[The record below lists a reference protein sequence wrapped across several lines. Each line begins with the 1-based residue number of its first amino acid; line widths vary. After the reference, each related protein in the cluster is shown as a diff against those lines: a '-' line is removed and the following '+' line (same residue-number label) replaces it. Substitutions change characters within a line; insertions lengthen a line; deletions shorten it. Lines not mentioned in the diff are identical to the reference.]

1 MAKGCLIL
9 LRNKVCAVGARR
21 ILVGLAYHGEPFSVI
36 FEANELLRLQGR
48 VDERTKQRVRTVAG
62 RGVFPE
68 AATLYARIIESE
80 DPKQAAAWYERAME
94 TSRPE
99 LRHKTF
105 EASLPL
111 GHMKQHWEHYV
122 GLMTD
127 VMGDQDEAIRA
138 LKIGADKYDQSTA
151 CYSLAILAHRD
162 KDYVKKEWYLLK
174 AAQDGH
180 RASCRSLGELY
191 TRAFLVKW
199 LNKNQIEDVK
209 RYVIPPEDRE
219 FAKRFDENMLQL
231 FAEEWLRIAAEQ
243 RDNEARVR
251 LACLLHMLERH
262 DEGLKLLKEADEVSS
277 LIHVTTPVQ
286 KKVPELRRAW
296 YEKQTGRDALLRWDF
311 SP

>member
-1 MAKGCLIL
+1 
-9 LRNKVCAVGARR
+9 
-21 ILVGLAYHGEPFSVI
+21 
-36 FEANELLRLQGR
+36 
-48 VDERTKQRVRTVAG
+48 
-62 RGVFPE
+62 
-68 AATLYARIIESE
+68 
-80 DPKQAAAWYERAME
+80 ME